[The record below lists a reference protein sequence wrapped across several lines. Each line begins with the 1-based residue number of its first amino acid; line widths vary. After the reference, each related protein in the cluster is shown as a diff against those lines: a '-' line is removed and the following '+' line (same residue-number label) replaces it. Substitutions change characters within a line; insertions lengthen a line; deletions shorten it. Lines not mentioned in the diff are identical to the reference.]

1 MSNSYLLIDGAGIE
15 IHAGDRVTI
24 TDYGDIVWIVKNGWY
39 KMGTVRK
46 SGWYFVS
53 VEDQTI
59 LEAANV
65 NLNNVRITESGN
77 AGSTLDTNEQE
88 CKYVVIP
95 GTNIRLYDGD
105 IVTVTKFP
113 NSKFQ
118 IYCGWY
124 VYKQVQN
131 YGWYLSELTTGR
143 VYPVNTVDLTTCTL
157 VTTRAQGST
166 YKSGPELQYT
176 RPFTDSDF
184 EILNRSFITVATIEQ
199 RDNLDTSKLI
209 DGRMVRVNDD
219 GGSAGY
225 YIWDAENQTWNP
237 VMFEDRIQRVVG
249 TYDDPVIL
257 SNLDSGVYLVYGQYK
272 VSPNDDIEN
281 TPSDILSIV
290 TSDGTDVYVKTLDGN
305 SIDDYV
311 VDTNGDIVIYTE
323 YATKNYV
330 DERFNNLTAADVHY
344 DNSSSS
350 LSSTDVQ
357 GAIDEL
363 ALGGGA
369 ASKTVYITETPG
381 TSEDTYST
389 RYGIYQG
396 AEGTPSSPV
405 PSEMLA
411 NIDIPKGSIVSG
423 TVSYWQTHGN
433 VISTKDVLYIYT
445 DWKQDAEG
453 KNIPGIKVGDG
464 LAYISDMPF
473 TDELWAAHV
482 MDSLIHVSAE
492 DRANWNSKIRCYI
505 DPNNTENIIF
515 TTIPIL

>member
-1 MSNSYLLIDGAGIE
+1 MGNSYLLIDGAGIE

-39 KMGTVRK
+39 KIGTVRK

-113 NSKFQ
+113 DSKFQ

-131 YGWYLSELTTGR
+131 YGWYLSELNTGR
-143 VYPVNTVDLTTCTL
+143 VYPVNTIDLTTCTL

-184 EILNRSFITVATIEQ
+184 DILNRAFITVATIEQ
-199 RDNLDTSKLI
+199 RDNLDASKLI

-225 YIWDAENQTWNP
+225 YIWDAKNQTWTP
-237 VMFEDRIQRVVG
+237 IMFEDRIQRVVG

-272 VSPNDDIEN
+272 VSPNDETMHITMVDLLTEVNQQAPN
-281 TPSDILSIV
+281 TYIKIMESNAITDYQV
-290 TSDGTDVYVKTLDGN
+290 TA
-305 SIDDYV
+305 
-311 VDTNGDIVIYTE
+311 GDIVLVSH
-323 YATKNYV
+323 YASVEYV
-330 DERFNNLTAADVHY
+330 DAQFAILEEEIQEIVTTLDDRIREIAQYEDREY
-344 DNSSSS
+344 
-350 LSSTDVQ
+350 STD
-357 GAIDEL
+357 
-363 ALGGGA
+363 
-369 ASKTVYITETPG
+369 
-381 TSEDTYST
+381 
-389 RYGIYQG
+389 
-396 AEGTPSSPV
+396 
-405 PSEMLA
+405 
-411 NIDIPKGSIVSG
+411 IPI
-423 TVSYWQTHGN
+423 
-433 VISTKDVLYIYT
+433 
-445 DWKQDAEG
+445 E
-453 KNIPGIKVGDG
+453 
-464 LAYISDMPF
+464 
-473 TDELWAAHV
+473 
-482 MDSLIHVSAE
+482 
-492 DRANWNSKIRCYI
+492 YI
-505 DPNNTENIIF
+505 DQLFAE
-515 TTIPIL
+515 